1 MKRILASV
9 GVLALLAWTGL
20 GLFVWSS
27 AARRVTVAYLD
38 EDVRAR
44 DKAELLELKDELG
57 ALHQDVRAL
66 AGAMGENLQALNDAL
81 LAAQVEHAGALERQL
96 AELREETR
104 ATGLAARELETS
116 GTMPLPETLPP
127 EPAIATADPAVL
139 APPAAPEAAAPV
151 AKPRKSFLAFQ
162 LPSDDLRFDERRA
175 WTILP
180 ALSRVGFDG
189 KSTLHDFT
197 ATTSELEGELEAD
210 LSRAGEA
217 PRARVRV
224 RTARLASDS
233 AKRDE
238 EMRALLAVDQHPTL
252 DFELTRFEPAEVD
265 VAGLRAAGTA
275 HGRLSVRGVTQEMA
289 MPVRL
294 SIDDARRLLVEG
306 EVMLDLT
313 RFQVSVPNKLG
324 LITMEKEVK
333 IWISLRL
340 RANPRSQD

>member
-1 MKRILASV
+1 MKRILAIV

-81 LAAQVEHAGALERQL
+81 LAAEAEHAGALEHQI
-96 AELREETR
+96 ADLREETR
-104 ATGLAARELETS
+104 ASGLAARELATS
-116 GTMPLPETLPP
+116 GAMPAPEELF
-127 EPAIATADPAVL
+127 
-139 APPAAPEAAAPV
+139 PEAAVAAADPV
-151 AKPRKSFLAFQ
+151 VLAALPDASLPVVKPRKSFLAFQ

-175 WTILP
+175 WSILP

-224 RTARLASDS
+224 RAATLASDN
-233 AKRDE
+233 AKRDV
-238 EMRALLAVDQHPTL
+238 EMRALLAVEQHPTL

-275 HGRLSVRGVTQEMA
+275 HGRLSVRGVTQEIA

-333 IWISLRL
+333 VWISLRL